1 VAKIY
6 DFAVEGKAERRA
18 TTTAKGRTMK
28 FSCYTLVALAAIG
41 YAASAGAQQGYP
53 NKPIRLIVGFAPG
66 GNTDTVARIVGQRLG
81 ERLGTQ
87 VVTDN
92 RGGAGGTIGTEMA
105 AQANPD
111 GYTLTMGTTTTHA
124 IAVAAYPKLRYDPV
138 KDFTPIALVAIAP
151 YLLVV
156 HSSVAAGNLKEFIS
170 FVKARPGKLNYGS
183 AGQATTTHLVMA
195 TLTTRAGLD
204 MAHIPFK
211 GNGPATTAV
220 LAGEVQTL
228 FGALPPLLPHVNAKR
243 IRALAISSAKRSVSL
258 PNVPTVAES
267 GYPGFN
273 VTLWL
278 GFFTSKGTPAAVV
291 KRLESELVAIADSA
305 ETKEQMIKQGLES
318 HSAGSAELGKLMKA
332 EIENYKSVFKS
343 AGITMQ

>member
-1 VAKIY
+1 MYKLCRYV
-6 DFAVEGKAERRA
+6 G
-18 TTTAKGRTMK
+18 
-28 FSCYTLVALAAIG
+28 LALACAC
-41 YAASAGAQQGYP
+41 AGTAMAQAYP

-66 GNTDTVARIVGQRLG
+66 GNTDTVARIVGQKLG

-87 VVTDN
+87 VIIDN
-92 RGGAGGTIGTEMA
+92 RGGAGGTLGTEIA

-138 KDFTPIALVAIAP
+138 KDFAPIALVANAP
-151 YLLVV
+151 YLLVT
-156 HSSVAAGNLKEFIS
+156 HSSIKVNNLKDFIAY
-170 FVKARPGKLNYGS
+170 VKARPGKLNYGS
-183 AGQATTTHLVMA
+183 AGTATTTHLVMA

-220 LAGEVQTL
+220 LAGEVQAL
-228 FGALPPLLPHVNAKR
+228 FGALPPLLPHVTTNR
-243 IRALAISSAKRSVSL
+243 VRALAISSAKRSESV

-278 GFFTSKGTPAAVV
+278 GFFAPRGTPPAVL
-291 KRLESELVAIADSA
+291 KRLESELTAIASA
-305 ETKEQMIKQGLES
+305 ADTKDQMLKQGLEAY
-318 HSAGSAELGKLMKA
+318 SAGSAELGKLLKA
-332 EIENYKSVFKS
+332 EVENYKTVFKS
-343 AGITMQ
+343 AGIKME

>member
-1 VAKIY
+1 MI
-6 DFAVEGKAERRA
+6 FHR
-18 TTTAKGRTMK
+18 
-28 FSCYTLVALAAIG
+28 YTLIALTAMGCAA
-41 YAASAGAQQGYP
+41 AASAQQTYP

-87 VVTDN
+87 VVIDN

-105 AQANPD
+105 ARANAD

-124 IAVAAYPKLRYDPV
+124 IAVAAYPQLRYDPV
-138 KDFTPIALVAIAP
+138 MDFTPAALVAIAP

-156 HSSVAAGNLKEFIS
+156 HSSVAARNLKEFIS
-170 FVKARPGKLNYGS
+170 FVKSQPGKLNYGS

-204 MAHIPFK
+204 MTHIPFK

-220 LAGEVQTL
+220 LGGEVQTL
-228 FGALPPLLPHVNAKR
+228 FGALPPLLPHVKAGR
-243 IRALAISSAKRSVSL
+243 VRSLAISSAERSASV
-258 PNVPTVAES
+258 PDVPTVAES

-278 GFFTSKGTPAAVV
+278 GFFTPKGTPPAVV
-291 KRLESELVAIADSA
+291 KRLESELVQIAQSQD
-305 ETKEQMIKQGLES
+305 TKEQMMKQGLES
-318 HSAGSAELGKLMKA
+318 HSIGAAGLGKLLKA

-343 AGITMQ
+343 AGIKMQ